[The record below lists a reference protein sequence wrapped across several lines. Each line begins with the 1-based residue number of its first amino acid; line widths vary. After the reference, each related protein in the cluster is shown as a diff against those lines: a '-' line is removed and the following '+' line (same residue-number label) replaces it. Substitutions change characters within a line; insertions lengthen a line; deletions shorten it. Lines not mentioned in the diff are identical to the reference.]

1 MTNTQ
6 ISIHHESFWVNGQ
19 LTYSE
24 ISGSPKNVRGLLMNA
39 RFIQGV
45 FDDRVDPAR
54 FARFGKN
61 AFDPEQ
67 NTDDLIAALAAW
79 YAIDGKVYPFVIL
92 ESVWALTALVR
103 LLLQW
108 MQTALR

>member
-1 MTNTQ
+1 MSM
-6 ISIHHESFWVNGQ
+6 ILI
-19 LTYSE
+19 
-24 ISGSPKNVRGLLMNA
+24 GSAGVGLLLIAFILNLLRILPERSAAYLLMNV
-39 RFIQGV
+39 IG
-45 FDDRVDPAR
+45 
-54 FARFGKN
+54 
-61 AFDPEQ
+61 
-67 NTDDLIAALAAW
+67 AALAAW